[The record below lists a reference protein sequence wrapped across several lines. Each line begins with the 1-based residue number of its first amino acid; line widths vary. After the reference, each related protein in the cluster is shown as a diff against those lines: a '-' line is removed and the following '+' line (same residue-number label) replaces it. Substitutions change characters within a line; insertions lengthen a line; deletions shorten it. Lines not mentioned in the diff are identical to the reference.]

1 MLETNLNIIIGI
13 ESAYVAIIVVVALYL
28 KFKKSKIVDAEDN
41 ERNTSAA
48 EVLYDNKVPEA

>member
-28 KFKKSKIVDAEDN
+28 KFKKSKIVDAEDHQ
-41 ERNTSAA
+41 RDTSAA
-48 EVLYDNKVPEA
+48 EVLYDNKEP